1 MAPNPGILSEW
12 PWRPLGNFK
21 YLLLAPFVVHS
32 TYSFMTKGKEERDL
46 FEFLIFPFMLWRVLH
61 NQMWISVSRYIIA
74 KGTKRIVDR
83 GINFELVD
91 FESNWDD
98 EIMLNGIAFYVLN
111 KMMLYFG
118 GSPFPLWRKGGVI
131 VTILLHLGPL
141 EFTHYWWHRLMHL
154 PYFYTRYHYHHHAFI
169 ASESN
174 NASVTSFLEVASFY
188 MIFGIPLLGMVLTG
202 TGSIIVIYGYI
213 TLFEFLNGA
222 GHCNFEVTPKW
233 LFSKFRPFMFTSSFH
248 ALHHTQFWTNYSLF
262 LPFYDYIYGTYDK
275 SSDIIYETSVKR
287 PEESPDVAH
296 LTHLTTAD
304 SIYHLQ
310 FGFLTLAAEPQSSKW
325 HLKVLWPL
333 TCLSVIFIRM
343 CGRAFISERNT
354 FKKLKLQSW
363 VVPRYNKQYFA
374 QKQRGDINK
383 LIEDAILE
391 ADKKGAK
398 AMSLGLMN
406 QQEDLNRNGELYIQ
420 RHPQL
425 KVKVVDGSSLAAA
438 VVLNSIPAETKQV
451 VLRGKLDKVADA
463 IASALCQKGIQ
474 VVTLREDEFEK
485 LKHIDKSE
493 SNVVLSHA
501 FDQTVWP
508 VGNGLTEKE
517 QMKASKG
524 TIFIPFSQF
533 PPKEVRK
540 DCYYHTTPSMMA
552 PKSFQNLHSCENW
565 LPRRAISASR
575 VAGIVHA
582 LEGWNHG
589 FLPLPIPT

>member
-1 MAPNPGILSEW
+1 MAPKPGILSEW

-21 YLLLAPFVVHS
+21 YLLLAPFAVHS

-61 NQMWISVSRYIIA
+61 NQMWISVSQYITA

-83 GINFELVD
+83 GVNFELVD

-118 GSPFPLWRKGGVI
+118 GSPFPLWRKGVVI
-131 VTILLHLGPL
+131 VTILLHIGSL

-154 PYFYTRYHYHHHAFI
+154 PYFYIRYHYHHHAFI

-174 NASVTSFLEVASFY
+174 NASVTAFLEVASFY

-222 GHCNFEVTPKW
+222 GHSNFEVTPKW

-287 PEESPDVAH
+287 PEESPDVVH

-304 SIYHLQ
+304 SSTICGL
-310 FGFLTLAAEPQSSKW
+310 GFLHWL
-325 HLKVLWPL
+325 
-333 TCLSVIFIRM
+333 LSPNLLN
-343 CGRAFISERNT
+343 ERNT
-354 FKKLKLQSW
+354 LKKLKLQSW
-363 VVPRYNKQYFA
+363 VVPRYNKQYFS

-398 AMSLGLMN
+398 AFSLGLMN
-406 QQEDLNRNGELYIQ
+406 QQEDLNRNGELYTQ

-425 KVKVVDGSSLAAA
+425 KFKVVDGSSLAAA
-438 VVLNSIPAETKQV
+438 VVLNSIPAETTQV
-451 VLRGKLDKVADA
+451 ILRGKLDRVAYA

-474 VVTLREDEFEK
+474 VVTLRENEFEK
-485 LKHIDKSE
+485 LKHIDKSK
-493 SNVVLSHA
+493 SDVVLSHT
-501 FDQTVWP
+501 FDQKVWL

-517 QMKASKG
+517 QLKASKG
-524 TIFIPFSQF
+524 TIFIPFSQY

-582 LEGWNHG
+582 LEGWDVHDCGTNMLGIDKVWDASLQHG
-589 FLPLPIPT
+589 FLPLPIPV